1 MKKKGLV
8 TLMLLVG
15 FMLPLFSFPQSISAE
30 ETSPDTSLEEI
41 KERGVLIIGTS
52 ADFPPYEF
60 HATVDGKDTIVGMD
74 ISIAQKI
81 ADDIGVDLQVDDMQF
96 DSLIPALETGKVDM
110 ILAGMSAT
118 AERKLSV
125 DFSETYYKATQN
137 LVIRSEDKEL
147 YTSKDDF
154 AGKIVGAQM
163 SSIQEGLAKK
173 EMTDSELI
181 SLGKTSDLLLALK
194 TKKVDAI
201 VMEGPNALS
210 FAGVDD
216 TILTFEGG
224 FEGGET
230 EGSAIAMSKGSDALM
245 EVVNGS
251 LAEIEAED
259 MIPQYLAQAG
269 GYLETAPGSE
279 SSETGANSMTNYW
292 SYFLEG
298 TLNTIFISVVS
309 VIIGSFIGVL
319 LALVRLSNNKFFRF
333 LATAYVEF
341 VRGTPMMI
349 QVMFIYFAVGYI
361 INIPAL
367 MAGII
372 AVSLNSGAYVCE
384 IIRSGLSSVPT
395 GQVEAARSLG
405 MSKNTAMRHIIF
417 PQALKNIW
425 PALGNEFVTIIKESS
440 IVSVI
445 GVSELIFQTR
455 VVTSVSYRGIAP
467 LAVSMVIYFILT
479 FSLTKLLN
487 YYEGK
492 MSHD

>member
-1 MKKKGLV
+1 MKKKGLI
-8 TLMLLVG
+8 TLILLIS
-15 FMLPLFSFPQSISAE
+15 FMLPLFSFSHTVSAE
-30 ETSPDTSLEEI
+30 EISQDPSLEDI

-60 HATVDGKDTIVGMD
+60 HATVAGKDTIVGMD

-81 ADDIGVDLQVDDMQF
+81 ADDLGVELQIEDMQF
-96 DSLIPALETGKVDM
+96 DSLIPALETGNVDM

-118 AERKLSV
+118 DERKLSV
-125 DFSETYYKATQN
+125 DFSDIYYEATQN
-137 LVIRSEDKEL
+137 LVIRSEDKVL
-147 YTSKDDF
+147 YSSKDDL

-163 SSIQEGLAKK
+163 GSIQEKLAKT
-173 EMTDSELI
+173 EMVDSKLI
-181 SLGKTSDLLLALK
+181 SLGTTSDLLLALK
-194 TKKVDAI
+194 TNKIDAI
-201 VMEGPNALS
+201 VMEGPNALA
-210 FAGVDD
+210 FTGVDD

-224 FEGGET
+224 FEGGDT
-230 EGSAIAMSKGSDALM
+230 EGSSIAMSKGSDSLM
-245 EVVNGS
+245 NVVNTS
-251 LAEIEAED
+251 LAEIEAEKL
-259 MIPQYLAQAG
+259 IPDYLAQAG
-269 GYLETAPGSE
+269 TYLETAQGSAATE
-279 SSETGANSMTNYW
+279 SGKSSMTNYW
-292 SYFLEG
+292 SYFMEG

-319 LALVRLSNNKFFRF
+319 LALVRLSNNKFFSF

-349 QVMFIYFAVGYI
+349 QVMFIYFAVGYL
-361 INIPAL
+361 INIPAML
-367 MAGII
+367 AGII

-405 MSKNTAMRHIIF
+405 MGKNTALRHIIF